1 VPNEVLLQIVQV
13 AGSILILA
21 VMLRR
26 ELLTMATGTSRSLTF
41 LGVAGSLRSGS
52 FNRGLI
58 RAAIALA
65 PVGTTVDPFDLA
77 AIPMFNADVESVGD
91 PPAVADF
98 KRAIAAADALVIAT
112 PEYNHC
118 VPGVLKNAIDWA
130 SRPAR
135 RSVLTGK
142 PVAIMGAST
151 GRGGTARAQAHLR
164 DGLAYTNGFV
174 LPLPEVLVGV
184 AGERF
189 DEDGNLTD
197 EDTREEVRDLLVS
210 LAAWTRRLQ
219 RSGDEAVAS

>member
-1 VPNEVLLQIVQV
+1 MTTAP
-13 AGSILILA
+13 G
-21 VMLRR
+21 
-26 ELLTMATGTSRSLTF
+26 GSLTF
-41 LGVAGSLRSGS
+41 LGIAGSLRRASY
-52 FNRGLI
+52 NRGLI
-58 RAAIALA
+58 RAAREAA
-65 PVGTTVDPFDLA
+65 PAGIRVLPYDLA
-77 AIPMFNADVESVGD
+77 DIPFFDADVEADGD
-91 PPAVADF
+91 PPAVAKF

-174 LPLPEVLVGV
+174 LPLPEVLVGL
-184 AGERF
+184 ASDKF
-189 DEDGNLTD
+189 DDDGNVVD
-197 EDTREEVRDLLVS
+197 PETRQEVRDLLVS

-219 RSGDEAVAS
+219 QVGGEAVAS